1 MLQVVLVANSKPA
14 LNDVTYSELIALMPK
29 VFQLCPEFEEFI
41 NNESLII
48 TDIESSSPCLNLKTV
63 PTRLVEILDA
73 KKCDLLILEGMGRAI
88 HTNYGSQ
95 FKIGKGFL
103 MRFWN
108 YQITRLTRLY
118 FCSANP
124 APPST

>member
-88 HTNYGSQ
+88 HTNYDSQ
-95 FKIGKGFL
+95 FKIGNGFRKL
-103 MRFWN
+103 FLN
-108 YQITRLTRLY
+108 YFR
-118 FCSANP
+118 
-124 APPST
+124 